1 MSHFARGLFTGVVAA
16 TVIGGVAFVST
27 QAEAAKMSK
36 ADKAALNEATAT
48 CKHEA
53 KGKKIHWPAS
63 RTIRQRMRHRNSQE
77 SSQYQCHSNVH
88 RPSQLA
94 RDASQGSHVGNA

>member
-1 MSHFARGLFTGVVAA
+1 MSHFARGLFASVVAA

-27 QAEAAKMSK
+27 QAGAATLSK
-36 ADKAALNEATAT
+36 ADKAALKEATAS

-63 RTIRQRMRHRNSQE
+63 RAYVRDCVKEALKDHPNI
-77 SSQYQCHSNVH
+77 NVIKLYIDDPDMPVTQVKDH
-88 RPSQLA
+88 M
-94 RDASQGSHVGNA
+94 